1 MILKE
6 LLINIAKN
14 SKQDS
19 NNYKNNRI
27 AKIGITRIHS
37 GSLPDLETL
46 IKYNQVYPDLA
57 KKIVEISKKQPEHR
71 QY

>member
-1 MILKE
+1 M
-6 LLINIAKN
+6 AKN

-19 NNYKNNRI
+19 NNYKNNKI

-37 GSLPDLETL
+37 GPLPNPETL

-57 KKIVEISKKQPEHR
+57 NEIVEMAKK
-71 QY
+71 